1 MTHETVS
8 VSVQPVMRSRREF
21 LKLSGMAALSVGG
34 MMFLAGC
41 GPAPQGSGDAADG
54 GASASGTLLGDG
66 KTLRVGM
73 EAAYAPYNWQVSEES
88 EFTIP
93 IENVPGA
100 YADGYDVQVAK
111 IIADGLGMEPVA
123 VKLEFGSLIDALNN
137 GQVDIVCAGMSV
149 TPERAAAA
157 AFSDSYVDD
166 DIVMICRADS
176 AYAGATTFDELAD
189 ASILGQAAT
198 MYDDVIAQIEGAN
211 HMTPAETQPMVVE
224 NLRNGTCDIITY
236 SMLSAP
242 KLLEV
247 YPDLVVLD
255 MEDAFEGSLMPDNAG
270 VAKGND
276 AALDKVNEIIASID
290 DEERQDMWSACMDRQ
305 PNGSCRL
312 SADIISSGVVAL
324 RFTKRPSR
332 ICPSSGYVHVAVPPI
347 HARRPYHVTQLKE
360 SIYDHRIGGR
370 GSAWPLGLVYSQRSS
385 LRAVG
390 HERHRRRGYG
400 IVRLAPSLFELYG
413 PCICA

>member
-1 MTHETVS
+1 MTKNAKQQMVAATS
-8 VSVQPVMRSRREF
+8 QCSRRDF
-21 LKLSGMAALSVGG
+21 LKLSGVTALGMGG
-34 MMFLAGC
+34 MLILTGC
-41 GPAPQGSGDAADG
+41 GPAAPESDADKGSAEESDKKA
-54 GASASGTLLGDG
+54 TLGDG

-73 EAAYAPYNWQVSEES
+73 EAAYAPYNWQVTEES
-88 EFTIP
+88 DFTIP
-93 IENVPGA
+93 IENVKGA

-111 IIADGLGMEPVA
+111 IIAEELGLEPVA
-123 VKLEFGSLIDALNN
+123 VKLDFAGLIDAVNN
-137 GQVDIVCAGMSV
+137 GQIDIVCAGMSV
-149 TPERAAAA
+149 TPERAVAA

-176 AYAGATTFDELAD
+176 AYAGATTFDELED

-255 MEDAFEGSLMPDNAG
+255 MEDAFEDSLMPDNAG

-305 PNGSCRL
+305 P
-312 SADIISSGVVAL
+312 A
-324 RFTKRPSR
+324 
-332 ICPSSGYVHVAVPPI
+332 
-347 HARRPYHVTQLKE
+347 
-360 SIYDHRIGGR
+360 
-370 GSAWPLGLVYSQRSS
+370 
-385 LRAVG
+385 
-390 HERHRRRGYG
+390 
-400 IVRLAPSLFELYG
+400 
-413 PCICA
+413 

>member
-21 LKLSGMAALSVGG
+21 IKLSGMTALSVGG

-41 GPAPQGSGDAADG
+41 GPAPQDAGEDS
-54 GASASGTLLGDG
+54 SASTDASGVQLGDG
-66 KTLRVGM
+66 RTLRVGM

-93 IENVPGA
+93 IENVSGA

-111 IIADGLGMEPVA
+111 IIAAGLDMEPVA

-137 GQVDIVCAGMSV
+137 GQIDIVCAGMSV
-149 TPERAAAA
+149 TPEREAAA

-166 DIVMICRADS
+166 DIVMICKNDS
-176 AYAGATTFDELAD
+176 AYAGATTFADLAD

-198 MYDDVIAQIEGAN
+198 MYDDVIAQVEAAN
-211 HMTPAETQPMVVE
+211 HMTPAETVPMVVE

-255 MEDAFEGSLMPDNAG
+255 MEEAFTGSVMPDNAA
-270 VAKGND
+270 VSKDNA
-276 AALDKVNEIIASID
+276 AALDKINEIIAGID

-305 PNGSCRL
+305 P
-312 SADIISSGVVAL
+312 A
-324 RFTKRPSR
+324 
-332 ICPSSGYVHVAVPPI
+332 
-347 HARRPYHVTQLKE
+347 
-360 SIYDHRIGGR
+360 
-370 GSAWPLGLVYSQRSS
+370 
-385 LRAVG
+385 
-390 HERHRRRGYG
+390 
-400 IVRLAPSLFELYG
+400 
-413 PCICA
+413 

>member
-1 MTHETVS
+1 MAHETVFAS
-8 VSVQPVMRSRREF
+8 TQPAMRSRREF
-21 LKLSGMAALSVGG
+21 LRLSGMAALSVGG

-41 GPAPQGSGDAADG
+41 GPAPQGNEAAGDR
-54 GASASGTLLGDG
+54 ASASGVELGDG

-93 IENVPGA
+93 IENVPGSF
-100 YADGYDVQVAK
+100 ADGYDVQIAK
-111 IIADGLGMEPVA
+111 IIAEDLGVEPVA

-166 DIVMICRADS
+166 DIVMICKVDS
-176 AYAGATTFDELAD
+176 AYAGATTFEELAD

-198 MYDDVIAQIEGAN
+198 MYDDVIEQIEGAN

-224 NLRNGTCDIITY
+224 NLRNGTCDVITY

-255 MEDAFEGSLMPDNAG
+255 MADAFEGSVMPDNAA
-270 VAKGND
+270 VSKDNA
-276 AALDKVNEIIASID
+276 AALDRVNTVIAGID
-290 DEERQDMWSACMDRQ
+290 DEQRQDMWSACMDRQ
-305 PNGSCRL
+305 P
-312 SADIISSGVVAL
+312 A
-324 RFTKRPSR
+324 
-332 ICPSSGYVHVAVPPI
+332 
-347 HARRPYHVTQLKE
+347 
-360 SIYDHRIGGR
+360 
-370 GSAWPLGLVYSQRSS
+370 
-385 LRAVG
+385 
-390 HERHRRRGYG
+390 
-400 IVRLAPSLFELYG
+400 
-413 PCICA
+413 

>member
-1 MTHETVS
+1 M
-8 VSVQPVMRSRREF
+8 
-21 LKLSGMAALSVGG
+21 KLSGMAALSVGG

-41 GPAPQGSGDAADG
+41 GPAPQGSGDAADD

-166 DIVMICRADS
+166 DIVMICRADLRLCRRHHVRRACGCLHS
-176 AYAGATTFDELAD
+176 GP
-189 ASILGQAAT
+189 GR
-198 MYDDVIAQIEGAN
+198 N
-211 HMTPAETQPMVVE
+211 HVRRRYRPNRGCQPH
-224 NLRNGTCDIITY
+224 D
-236 SMLSAP
+236 
-242 KLLEV
+242 
-247 YPDLVVLD
+247 
-255 MEDAFEGSLMPDNAG
+255 
-270 VAKGND
+270 
-276 AALDKVNEIIASID
+276 
-290 DEERQDMWSACMDRQ
+290 
-305 PNGSCRL
+305 
-312 SADIISSGVVAL
+312 
-324 RFTKRPSR
+324 
-332 ICPSSGYVHVAVPPI
+332 
-347 HARRPYHVTQLKE
+347 ARRDPAH
-360 SIYDHRIGGR
+360 G
-370 GSAWPLGLVYSQRSS
+370 
-385 LRAVG
+385 
-390 HERHRRRGYG
+390 
-400 IVRLAPSLFELYG
+400 
-413 PCICA
+413 C